1 MKENANPSATK
12 RGPGRYHVQG
22 HKKASPSNR
31 VGGTP
36 YGFKVLHPSE
46 ERLARRALNKAIGH
60 RQAKRA
66 RMAVLRAVRDAARA

>member
-1 MKENANPSATK
+1 MRENANPSATT

-22 HKKASPSNR
+22 HKKASPSTR
-31 VGGTP
+31 AGGTG
-36 YGFKVLHPSE
+36 YGFKVLRPSA

-66 RMAVLRAVRDAARA
+66 RMAALRDARDAARA